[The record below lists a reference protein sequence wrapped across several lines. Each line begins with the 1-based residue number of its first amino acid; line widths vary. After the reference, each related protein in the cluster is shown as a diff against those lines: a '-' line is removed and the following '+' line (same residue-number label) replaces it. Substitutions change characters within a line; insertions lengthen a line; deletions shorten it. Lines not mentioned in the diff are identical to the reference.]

1 MFLPSINGEVV
12 QIKELEWIKYGQ
24 ALNHTSIIQ
33 YQQVT
38 NKIISSQKVDN
49 LVIKPVLPKECL
61 VMLLE
66 LKLLKMY
73 KFVKLPFTH

>member
-49 LVIKPVLPKECL
+49 LVIKPVLPKVCL

-66 LKLLKMY
+66 LKLLKMF
-73 KFVKLPFTH
+73 KFVKLHFTH